1 LLLLNGDIDVTAGAR
16 DIDLVD
22 NNASAL
28 SFDASGKSGI
38 IDIVTTNSSEGVT
51 MSGTLGVTGV
61 LTTNSVT
68 KGLVSITATD
78 AITLAEHAGRTLVL
92 NAADADSTA
101 VTLTLPAATGTGNVY
116 HFIVGVVSAMT
127 AAYKIQVADATDT
140 IDGWIVAANDVANH
154 ASNNSINIWKAASD
168 SDTITLNGTTTG
180 GVTIGDWICLTDIA
194 TNQWAVDGKLNQSGT
209 EATPFTAAVS

>member
-116 HFIVGVVSAMT
+116 HFIVGVVNTST
-127 AAYKIQVADATDT
+127 NGYKIQVADATDT
-140 IDGWIVAANDVANH
+140 IDGSLIAIDDDGAGNAASVKHWPTVAAT
-154 ASNNSINIWKAASD
+154 
-168 SDTITLNGTTTG
+168 DTIQLDGDTTG
-180 GVTIGDWICLTDIA
+180 GAVIGDWICLTDIA
-194 TNQWAVDGKLNQSGT
+194 APPV
-209 EATPFTAAVS
+209 VSPSS

>member
-1 LLLLNGDIDVTAGAR
+1 MASKLRSFLKNENRDFDNILDSVATLTDAQTLSGAVTLTGA
-16 DIDLVD
+16 
-22 NNASAL
+22 
-28 SFDASGKSGI
+28 
-38 IDIVTTNSSEGVT
+38 
-51 MSGTLGVTGV
+51 
-61 LTTNSVT
+61 LTTASVT

-78 AITLAEHAGRTLVL
+78 AITAAEHAGRTLVL

-127 AAYKIQVADATDT
+127 AAYKIQVVGDDT
-140 IDGWIVAANDVANH
+140 IDGFIIAANDVAAH
-154 ASNNSINIWKAASD
+154 ASNNSLNVWKTVAA

-180 GVTIGDWICLTDIA
+180 GVAIGDWICLTDIA
-194 TNQWAVDGKLNQSGT
+194 ADQWAVDALLNQSGT